1 MIESFQTLFNGIALI
16 TCAMAIGA
24 SWVASIASPNCSFD
38 KLTGA
43 RADSHVRELLYRTAS
58 PIAGLMLVSGA
69 LFLLATSWVSG
80 TIALIS
86 AFGFFSTR
94 LMLAPKEGKNPQG
107 VRTRR
112 KEQRGSSVMLS
123 LMFTV
128 AAVAAAVLGLFG
140 L

>member
-1 MIESFQTLFNGIALI
+1 MLQSLQTLSNSIALI

-43 RADSHVRELLYRTAS
+43 RADTHVRELLYRTAT
-58 PIAGLMLVSGA
+58 PIAGMMLVSGA
-69 LFLLATSWVSG
+69 LFLLATSWIAGMVALVS
-80 TIALIS
+80 S
-86 AFGFFSTR
+86 FGFFSTR
-94 LMLAPKEGKNPQG
+94 MMLAPKEGKNPKG

-123 LMFTV
+123 LMFAV
-128 AAVAAAVLGLFG
+128 AAVAAALLGLFG

>member
-1 MIESFQTLFNGIALI
+1 
-16 TCAMAIGA
+16 
-24 SWVASIASPNCSFD
+24 
-38 KLTGA
+38 
-43 RADSHVRELLYRTAS
+43 
-58 PIAGLMLVSGA
+58 MLVSGA

-123 LMFTV
+123 LIFTV